1 MSRRAAVVEEFDDDT
16 DLPLP
21 NRPLPN
27 MGTRGA
33 ILEQLGASDGENG
46 DDDNDDDDEDDGEDG
61 ADALA
66 GPASPSLAQFR
77 ASSGAAT
84 DGTKTVT
91 DITPYKKYVFFLCKA
106 LPSLPPAVRRQNEDE
121 DKNRY

>member
-33 ILEQLGASDGENG
+33 ILEQLGGSDSDDDG
-46 DDDNDDDDEDDGEDG
+46 DDDEEEVTTG
-61 ADALA
+61 A
-66 GPASPSLAQFR
+66 GPASPSFPQFR
-77 ASSGAAT
+77 QGSGPGT
-84 DGTKTVT
+84 DGSKTVT
-91 DITPYKKYVFFLCKA
+91 DITPYKKCVPLSSA
-106 LPSLPPAVRRQNEDE
+106 LFIPTPPLAPSA
-121 DKNRY
+121 

>member
-33 ILEQLGASDGENG
+33 ILEQLGASDGESG
-46 DDDNDDDDEDDGEDG
+46 DDDNDDDEDDGEDG

-91 DITPYKKYVFFLCKA
+91 DITPYKKCVFFLCKV
-106 LPSLPPAVRRQNEDE
+106 LPTPASVVSPSVVRR
-121 DKNRY
+121 RGARR